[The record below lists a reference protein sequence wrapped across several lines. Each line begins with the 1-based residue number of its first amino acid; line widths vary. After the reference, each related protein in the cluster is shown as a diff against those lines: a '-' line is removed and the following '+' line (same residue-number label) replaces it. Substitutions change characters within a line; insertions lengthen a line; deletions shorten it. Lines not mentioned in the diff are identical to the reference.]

1 MGPLTHLG
9 TSTVACSFDA
19 LAEDTGEVDAALPA
33 PPPTEPHRPGQLVG
47 GRYRLARRL
56 GAGASA
62 YVWTAHDDRLDR
74 DVAVKILRTAVA
86 GGGSD
91 EQRLRREA
99 HALAHLNH
107 PGITAV
113 FDLVAGADS
122 AEGGALALVTE
133 LLAGEDLAARLRR
146 GTLGLDETL
155 KLCAQVA
162 DALDAAHRA
171 GVIHRDVKPANVM
184 LTRTG
189 VKLLDFGIAR
199 TEAESDL
206 TGPSAIGTPAC
217 MAPEQWL
224 GKAPEPATDVYALGC
239 LLYWCLAGQAPF
251 AQRVLPALAV
261 AHLEAEPPAL
271 PDCGQ
276 SRQIDALY
284 QACLAK
290 NPADRPTATLLAAAF
305 DPASHPAPTVPPAP
319 APSGRRWARRRRGS
333 VRSRAAVLV
342 TGGGLCLAGAIAVP
356 LAASSSAAQPVSSA
370 ATHGTPPPASS
381 SAKASAG
388 TGKPGS
394 TSNTSPGTPPGR
406 VGAPPAPTANAVP
419 PGLGKKPGKTPPGH
433 HGG

>member
-9 TSTVACSFDA
+9 TSTVACSFGA
-19 LAEDTGEVDAALPA
+19 LTEDTGEGVADSAAA
-33 PPPTEPHRPGQLVG
+33 PTEPHRPGQLVG
-47 GRYRLARRL
+47 GRYRLERRL

-74 DVAVKILRTAVA
+74 DVAVKILRTAGAAGTA
-86 GGGSD
+86 GGAD

-107 PGITAV
+107 PGVTAV
-113 FDLVAGADS
+113 FDLVDGADS
-122 AEGGALALVTE
+122 AEDGTLALVTE
-133 LLAGEDLAARLRR
+133 LLTGEDLAARLRR

-184 LTRTG
+184 LTPSG

-199 TEAESDL
+199 TEAESEL

-224 GKAPEPATDVYALGC
+224 GRAPEPATDVYALGC

-261 AHLEAEPPAL
+261 AHLEVEPPAL
-271 PDCGQ
+271 PDRGQ
-276 SRQIDALY
+276 SERIDALY

-290 NPADRPTATLLAAAF
+290 NPADRPTAALLAAEF
-305 DPASHPAPTVPPAP
+305 DPSSSRSVPPAP
-319 APSGRRWARRRRGS
+319 ARPGRRWARWRPAS
-333 VRSRAAVLV
+333 TRSRAAVLV
-342 TGGGLCLAGAIAVP
+342 TSGSLCLAGAIAVP
-356 LAASSSAAQPVSSA
+356 LAASSSTAQPVSSA
-370 ATHGTPPPASS
+370 ASHATPPPTASS
-381 SAKASAG
+381 SKS
-388 TGKPGS
+388 PGS
-394 TSNTSPGTPPGR
+394 TPSTSPSRVGKQAAPPTTAGDPASSPKAMPPG
-406 VGAPPAPTANAVP
+406 P
-419 PGLGKKPGKTPPGH
+419 LKKPGKTPPRH
-433 HGG
+433 HGK